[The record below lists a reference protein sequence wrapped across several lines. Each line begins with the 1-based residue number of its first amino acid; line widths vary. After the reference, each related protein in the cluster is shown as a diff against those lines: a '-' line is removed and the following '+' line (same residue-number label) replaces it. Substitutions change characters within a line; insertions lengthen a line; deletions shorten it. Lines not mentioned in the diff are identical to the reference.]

1 VLSSLAAPAG
11 TVPPHASPIGSG
23 EGRRPPQYGA
33 APGAAVHIIE
43 IFLQDAAVQLSALR
57 EAVERHDAAAV
68 ERVAHTMKGSAA
80 MLGASSVARSCAE
93 LIHNA
98 RQGSFDRGAAI
109 VSQLDDEVAAIQRSL
124 SPRLAHVTQ
133 PSVSGQGE

>member
-1 VLSSLAAPAG
+1 VRHVLTGPVHAGAG
-11 TVPPHASPIGSG
+11 T
-23 EGRRPPQYGA
+23 A
-33 APGAAVHIIE
+33 AHIIE

-57 EAVERHDAAAV
+57 DAIERRDAAVV

-80 MLGASSVARSCAE
+80 MLGASSIARSCAE

-98 RQGSFDRGAAI
+98 RQGSFDGGAAI

-133 PSVSGQGE
+133 PSPSGPRE

>member
-1 VLSSLAAPAG
+1 M
-11 TVPPHASPIGSG
+11 
-23 EGRRPPQYGA
+23 
-33 APGAAVHIIE
+33 
-43 IFLQDAAVQLSALR
+43 QLSALR

-98 RQGSFDRGAAI
+98 RQGSFDGGAAI
-109 VSQLDDEVAAIQRSL
+109 VSQLEDEVAAIQRSL

-133 PSVSGQGE
+133 TSASGPRE